1 MNQSNYLINKIQNY
15 KYKHLEILNLIKK
28 YDNYITY
35 FCLII
40 SFISLVDYELK
51 LFGIINNR
59 FKHICIGLIVVL
71 IMIYRHY
78 MFNTI
83 DDHNIMI
90 ERYRRI
96 ETNLIDKNKDY
107 EFYDITLRYQFDE
120 STKIINKTT
129 KYLIFN
135 KYKKFD

>member
-1 MNQSNYLINKIQNY
+1 
-15 KYKHLEILNLIKK
+15 
-28 YDNYITY
+28 
-35 FCLII
+35 
-40 SFISLVDYELK
+40 LVDYELK